1 MGGRSDPPR
10 GGSALPWKK
19 WLFAAGLFALI
30 LLAACGG
37 KKAGLQDQAVLPD
50 KTLHENGLE
59 FLTKSQF
66 IKSRLS
72 FQTLINTYDESPYLE
87 KAKYYIAYSYLREG
101 GIENIIQAEQAFKD
115 FKLFFPTSDLA
126 DDAQAHVVKINMRL
140 MKEPNRD
147 ISYALRSKVEVLN
160 FLNEFPDSPLVPEM
174 QARLQYIEDT
184 LAMSNFLKAKFYHR
198 KNFAKASSAR
208 LRECVIQYPHFR
220 FRDEALFLLAD
231 SLDKLK
237 NFDESTIYY
246 AQLARGYP
254 FSKYFE
260 EARDR
265 LRKLEKPVPEVDQRL
280 AEENKKYWEEGKSFL
295 GGSREAVFGSF
306 GLGKNE
312 PWRQMEKQRD
322 KEERERLKIEAGKAE
337 KSTPKT
343 SG

>member
-1 MGGRSDPPR
+1 MS
-10 GGSALPWKK
+10 WKK
-19 WLFAAGLFALI
+19 WLFAAGLTGLI
-30 LLAACGG
+30 LLTACGG
-37 KKAGLQDQAVLPD
+37 KKAGLQEQAVLPD

-101 GIENIIQAEQAFKD
+101 GVENLIQAEQAFKD
-115 FKLFFPTSDLA
+115 FKLFFPASDLA
-126 DDAQAHVVKINMRL
+126 DDAQAHVIKINMHM

-147 ISYALRSKVEVLN
+147 TTYALRSRVEVQN
-160 FLNEFPDSPLVPEM
+160 FLNEFPDSPLVNEM
-174 QARLQYIEDT
+174 RARLQYIEDT

-198 KNFAKASSAR
+198 KNFAKASASR
-208 LRECVIQYPHFR
+208 LRECVAQYPHFR

-231 SLDKLK
+231 SLDKIK

-246 AQLARGYP
+246 AQLARGFP

-280 AEENKKYWEEGKSFL
+280 AEENKKYYEEGKSLF

-306 GLGKNE
+306 GLGKDE

-322 KEERERLKIEAGKAE
+322 KEERDRLKIEAGKVD
-337 KSTPKT
+337 KSAPKE
-343 SG
+343 SK